1 MTFLQPLLLFGS
13 LATAVPILIH
23 LIYRR
28 RALVHPFPAVR
39 FLLLADKRTARKF
52 RLHQWLLLALRVLAI
67 LLLALALARPYL
79 AGDRAQAM
87 AAQPPQANV
96 ILIDNSLSMQYRDQD
111 TPRLQRAKALA
122 SQVLRSLRAQDSALV
137 LPLLPDAPT
146 SGTPPE
152 ETPSTPSGVIPD
164 PPPEETGDII
174 SQNRETWEADLA
186 AIMPNHAAVDLSR
199 AFQRAFDLLRKSPA
213 PRRRLVVVSDFTIH
227 GWESFHQSQF
237 DVLPEGLD
245 LHLIRLGTTERDAN
259 VVVESLTI
267 AETPFIEGIPL
278 EVTAVLRNRS
288 AVPRRNLR
296 VDLTVDQRKVGQQL
310 VDLRPEEQ
318 VAVPFRITAPAGG
331 LHQGE
336 IRLEEDALAEDDHF
350 YFAFQTLAPAR
361 ILIVDGDPGP
371 SLFESEIFYLMQ
383 ALQPFTAL
391 QQALFHPIPVPWE
404 GLDRERFA
412 DYQVIVLSN
421 VEAVSPQV
429 RQRLYQFVNAGG
441 GLLLFAGNHVH
452 AKRYN
457 TMFYRSDTLLLPV
470 ALGEPVQQPED
481 QPQTIARI
489 DPDHEALRLFASE
502 PILLQ
507 RSLFYRYL
515 ALGALDAVPQATAL
529 LTLDNGA
536 PLLVEHGVGR
546 GRVMML
552 TSTADRDWSDLPTRP
567 VYVPLIHGL
576 VSYLSNLS
584 AASQRPNAI
593 LPAPVTLHGQSEDEG
608 ASLTIQTADGQKRL
622 LRYTAEGGPD
632 NASSKPNI
640 VAHFSDYTVPGT
652 YQVLG
657 PQGHQ
662 DLLTVN
668 ATRAE
673 SNLTKLDNPALEA
686 RLQPLPLLVEEEAT
700 FGQTDR
706 NQATPSKELAS
717 LFLLAVVGLL
727 AIENVYANRL

>member
-1 MTFLQPLLLFGS
+1 MTFLQPLLLFGA

-28 RALVHPFPAVR
+28 RALVHPFSAVR

-96 ILIDNSLSMQYRDQD
+96 ILIDNSLSMQYWDQD

-122 SQVLRSLRAQDSALV
+122 SQVLQSLRSQDSALV
-137 LPLLPDAPT
+137 LPLLPDTPPAEVA
-146 SGTPPE
+146 GTPPAA
-152 ETPSTPSGVIPD
+152 
-164 PPPEETGDII
+164 TGRVL
-174 SQNRETWEADLA
+174 SQNRATWEADLA
-186 AIMPNHAAVDLSR
+186 AILPSHAAVDLNR
-199 AFQRAFDLLRKSPA
+199 AFQQAFDLLRQSSA
-213 PRRRLVVVSDFTIH
+213 PRRRLVIISDFTVN
-227 GWESFHQSQF
+227 GWESFHLSQF
-237 DVLPEGLD
+237 DVLPERLD
-245 LHLIRLGTTERDAN
+245 LHLIRLGTAERDAN
-259 VVVESLTI
+259 MVVESLTM
-267 AETPFIEGIPL
+267 AEPPFIEGIPL

-288 AVPRRNLR
+288 ASPRRHLR
-296 VDLTVDQRKVGQQL
+296 VDLMVDQRKAGQQL
-310 VDLRPEEQ
+310 VNLGPDEQ
-318 VAVPFRITAPAGG
+318 LAVPFRIIAPAEG

-336 IRLEEDALAEDDHF
+336 IRLEADALPEDDRF
-350 YFAFQTLAPAR
+350 YFAFQSLAPAR
-361 ILIVDGDPGP
+361 ILVVDGDPGP

-391 QQALFHPIPVPWE
+391 QQTPFHPVPVPWE
-404 GLDRERFA
+404 GLDHERLE
-412 DYQVIVLSN
+412 DYQVIVLCN
-421 VEAVSPQV
+421 VEAVSPQA
-429 RQRLYQFVNAGG
+429 RQRLHHFVNTGG
-441 GLLLFAGNHVH
+441 GLLIFVGNHVH

-457 TMFYRSDTLLLPV
+457 PMFYRSDTLLLPV
-470 ALGEPVQQPED
+470 AMGEPVQQPED
-481 QPQTIARI
+481 HPQTITGI
-489 DPDHEALRLFASE
+489 DVTHEALHLFASE
-502 PILLQ
+502 PGLLQ

-515 ALGALDAVPQATAL
+515 ALGALDTVPQAKAL

-546 GRVMML
+546 GRVML
-552 TSTADRDWSDLPTRP
+552 FTSTVDRDWSDLPTRTA
-567 VYVPLIHGL
+567 YVPFIHGL
-576 VSYLSNLS
+576 ITYLSHLS

-593 LPAPVTLHGQSEDEG
+593 LPAPVTLPGQPEDDG
-608 ASLTIQTADGQKRL
+608 ATLTIQTADGQKRL
-622 LRYTAEGGPD
+622 LRYVAEGTPD
-632 NASSKPNI
+632 TPNV
-640 VAHFSDYTVPGT
+640 VAHFSAYTVPGM

-673 SNLTKLDNPALEA
+673 SNFTKLDNPALEA
-686 RLQPLPLLVEEEAT
+686 RLQPLPLSIEEEAT

-706 NQATPSKELAS
+706 NAATSSKELAS
-717 LFLLAVVGLL
+717 LFLLAVVGVL
-727 AIENVYANRL
+727 AIENMYANRL

>member
-13 LATAVPILIH
+13 LAMAVPILIH

-28 RALVHPFPAVR
+28 RALVHHFPAVR

-79 AGDRAQAM
+79 AGDQAQAL
-87 AAQPPQANV
+87 AAQPPQATV
-96 ILIDNSLSMQYRDQD
+96 ILLDNSLSMQYREQEA
-111 TPRLQRAKALA
+111 PRLQRAKALA
-122 SQVLRSLRAQDSALV
+122 SEVLRPLRAQDSALV
-137 LPLLPDAPT
+137 LPLLPGA
-146 SGTPPE
+146 GLE
-152 ETPSTPSGVIPD
+152 EAVYVL
-164 PPPEETGDII
+164 
-174 SQNRETWEADLA
+174 SQNRETWDADLA
-186 AIMPNHAAVDLSR
+186 AILPNHADVDLNQ
-199 AFQRAFDLLRKSPA
+199 AFQRAFDLLRQSPA
-213 PRRRLVVVSDFTIH
+213 PRRRLVIVSDFTVN
-227 GWESFHQSQF
+227 GWESFHLSQF
-237 DVLPEGLD
+237 DVLPERLD
-245 LHLIRLGTTERDAN
+245 LHLIRLGTAERDAN

-278 EVTAVLRNRS
+278 EVTAVIRNRS
-288 AVPRRNLR
+288 AVPQRNLR
-296 VDLTVDQRKVGQQL
+296 VDLMVDQRKVGQQL

-336 IRLEEDALAEDDHF
+336 IRLEEDALAEDDRF
-350 YFAFQTLAPAR
+350 YFGFQTLAPAR

-404 GLDRERFA
+404 GLDRERFE
-412 DYQVIVLSN
+412 DYQVIVLCN
-421 VEAVSPQV
+421 VEAVSTPV
-429 RQRLYQFVNAGG
+429 RQRLHQFVNAGG
-441 GLLLFAGNHVH
+441 GLLVFAGNHVH

-470 ALGEPVQQPED
+470 AMGEPVQEPED
-481 QPQTIARI
+481 RPQTIASI
-489 DPDHEALRLFASE
+489 DPEHEALRLFASE
-502 PILLQ
+502 PGLLQ

-515 ALGALDAVPQATAL
+515 SLGALDPVPQAKAL

-552 TSTADRDWSDLPTRP
+552 TSTADRDWSDLPTRT
-567 VYVPLIHGL
+567 VYVPLMHGL
-576 VSYLSNLS
+576 ISYLANLS
-584 AASQRPNAI
+584 AASQRPNAM
-593 LPAPVTLHGQSEDEG
+593 LPAPVTLIGQPEDDG
-608 ASLTIQTADGQKRL
+608 ASLTILTADGQERR
-622 LRYTAEGGPD
+622 LRYAAEGDPD
-632 NASSKPNI
+632 APSI
-640 VAHFSDYTVPGT
+640 VAHFADYTVPGV
-652 YQVLG
+652 YQLTG
-657 PQGHQ
+657 AQGNP

-673 SNLTKLDNPALEA
+673 SNFTKLDNPALEA
-686 RLQPLPLLVEEEAT
+686 RLQPLPLLLEDEAT
-700 FGQTDR
+700 FGQIDR
-706 NQATPSKELAS
+706 NQVTPSRELAS
-717 LFLLAVVGLL
+717 LFLVAVVGLL

>member
-13 LATAVPILIH
+13 LATAIPILIH

-28 RALVHPFPAVR
+28 RALVHHFPAVR

-79 AGDRAQAM
+79 AGDQAQAM
-87 AAQPPQANV
+87 AALPPQANV
-96 ILIDNSLSMQYRDQD
+96 ILIDNSLSMQYRAQE

-122 SQVLRSLRAQDSALV
+122 SQVLQPLRAQDSALV
-137 LPLLPDAPT
+137 LPLLPDTPATET
-146 SGTPPE
+146 S
-152 ETPSTPSGVIPD
+152 D
-164 PPPEETGDII
+164 AAPEETGYVL
-174 SQNRETWEADLA
+174 SQNRETWETDLA
-186 AIMPNHAAVDLSR
+186 AILPNHAAVDLNR
-199 AFQRAFDLLRKSPA
+199 AFQQAFDLLRQSPA
-213 PRRRLVVVSDFTIH
+213 PRRRLVIVSDFTIN
-227 GWESFHQSQF
+227 GWESFHLSQF
-237 DVLPEGLD
+237 DVLPERLD
-245 LHLIRLGTTERDAN
+245 LHLIRLGTAERDAN
-259 VVVESLTI
+259 VMIESLTI
-267 AETPFIEGIPL
+267 AEPPFIAGVPL

-288 AVPRRNLR
+288 TTSRRNLR
-296 VDLTVDQRKVGQQL
+296 VDLMVDQRKVGQQL

-318 VAVPFRITAPAGG
+318 VAVPFRITAPADG
-331 LHQGE
+331 LHQAE
-336 IRLEEDALAEDDHF
+336 IRLEEDALSEDDRF

-391 QQALFHPIPVPWE
+391 QQAIFHPVPVPWE
-404 GLDRERFA
+404 GLDRERFE
-412 DYQVIVLSN
+412 DYQVMVLCN

-429 RQRLYQFVNAGG
+429 RQRLHQFVNAGG
-441 GLLLFAGNHVH
+441 GLLFFAGNHVH
-452 AKRYN
+452 ANRYN

-470 ALGEPVQQPED
+470 PLGEPVQQPED
-481 QPQTIARI
+481 RPQTIASV
-489 DPDHEALRLFASE
+489 DPDHEGLRLFASE
-502 PILLQ
+502 PGLLE

-515 ALGALDAVPQATAL
+515 APGPLSTASQANVL
-529 LTLDNGA
+529 LSLANQD
-536 PLLVEHGVGR
+536 PLLWEHQVGR
-546 GRVMML
+546 GHVMMFA
-552 TSTADRDWSDLPTRP
+552 STADRDWSDLPTRT

-576 VSYLSNLS
+576 VSYLANLS

-593 LPAPVTLHGQSEDEG
+593 LPVPVALFGQPEDEG

-622 LRYTAEGGPD
+622 LRYVQASEPD
-632 NASSKPNI
+632 NTQV
-640 VAHFSDYTVPGT
+640 VAHFSAYTVPGI
-652 YQVLG
+652 YQLSG
-657 PQGHQ
+657 PQGK
-662 DLLTVN
+662 DILTVN

-686 RLQPLPLLVEEEAT
+686 RLQPLPLVVEEEAT
-700 FGQTDR
+700 FGQANR
-706 NQATPSKELAS
+706 NLATPSKELAS

>member
-79 AGDRAQAM
+79 AGDQAQAM

-96 ILIDNSLSMQYRDQD
+96 ILIDNSLSMQYRDRE
-111 TPRLQRAKALA
+111 TPRLHRAKALA
-122 SQVLRSLRAQDSALV
+122 SQVLRPLRDQDSALV
-137 LPLLPDAPT
+137 LPLIPDAPPSDP
-146 SGTPPE
+146 SGATPE
-152 ETPSTPSGVIPD
+152 ETIHVL
-164 PPPEETGDII
+164 
-174 SQNRETWEADLA
+174 SQNRETWETDLA
-186 AIMPNHAAVDLSR
+186 AILPNHAEVNLSH
-199 AFQRAFDLLRKSPA
+199 AFQQAFDLLRQSPA
-213 PRRRLVVVSDFTIH
+213 PRRRLVIISDFTVN
-227 GWESFHQSQF
+227 GWESFHLSQF
-237 DVLPEGLD
+237 DVLPERLD
-245 LHLIRLGTTERDAN
+245 LHLIRLGTAERDAN
-259 VVVESLTI
+259 IVVESLTI

-278 EVTAVLRNRS
+278 EVTTVLRNRS
-288 AVPRRNLR
+288 AEPRRNLR
-296 VDLTVDQRKVGQQL
+296 VDLIVDQRKVGQQL

-318 VAVPFRITAPAGG
+318 VAVPFRITAPAEGI
-331 LHQGE
+331 HQGE
-336 IRLEEDALAEDDHF
+336 IRLEEDALAADDRF

-391 QQALFHPIPVPWE
+391 QQALFHPIPIPWE
-404 GLDRERFA
+404 GLDRERFE
-412 DYQVIVLSN
+412 DYQVIVLCN
-421 VEAVSPQV
+421 VEAVSTPV
-429 RQRLYQFVNAGG
+429 RQRLHQFVNAGG

-470 ALGEPVQQPED
+470 ALGEPVQQPEN
-481 QPQTIARI
+481 QPQTIAHV
-489 DPDHEALRLFASE
+489 DPTHEALRLFASE
-502 PILLQ
+502 PSLLQ

-515 ALGALDAVPQATAL
+515 SLGSLDTAPQAKTL
-529 LTLDNGA
+529 LTLGNGA
-536 PLLVEHGVGR
+536 PLLVDHEVGN
-546 GRVMML
+546 GRVMVL
-552 TSTADRDWSDLPTRP
+552 TSTADRDWSDLPTRT

-576 VSYLSNLS
+576 ISYLSNLS
-584 AASQRPNAI
+584 TASQRPNAI
-593 LPAPVTLHGQSEDEG
+593 LPTPVTLRGQLEDDG
-608 ASLTIQTADGQKRL
+608 ASLTIQTADGQQRR
-622 LRYTAEGGPD
+622 LRYVTAGDPD
-632 NASSKPNI
+632 QPNV
-640 VAHFSDYTVPGT
+640 VAHFSDYTVPGI
-652 YQVLG
+652 YQVSG
-657 PQGHQ
+657 PQGHR

-673 SNLTKLDNPALEA
+673 SNFTKLDNPALEA

-700 FGQTDR
+700 FGQADR
-706 NQATPSKELAS
+706 NPATPSKELAS

>member
-28 RALVHPFPAVR
+28 RALVHHFPAVR

-79 AGDRAQAM
+79 AGDQAQAL
-87 AAQPPQANV
+87 AAQPPQATV
-96 ILIDNSLSMQYRDQD
+96 ILLDNSLSMQYREQEA
-111 TPRLQRAKALA
+111 PRLQRAKALA
-122 SQVLRSLRAQDSALV
+122 SEVLRPLRAQDSALV
-137 LPLLPDAPT
+137 LPLLPDPAPK
-146 SGTPPE
+146 E
-152 ETPSTPSGVIPD
+152 AVYVL
-164 PPPEETGDII
+164 
-174 SQNRETWEADLA
+174 SQNRETWDADLA
-186 AIMPNHAAVDLSR
+186 AILPNHADVDLNQ
-199 AFQRAFDLLRKSPA
+199 AFQRAFDLLRQSPA
-213 PRRRLVVVSDFTIH
+213 PRRRLVIVSDFTVN
-227 GWESFHQSQF
+227 GWESFHLSQF
-237 DVLPEGLD
+237 EVLPERLD
-245 LHLIRLGTTERDAN
+245 LHLIRLGTAERDAN

-278 EVTAVLRNRS
+278 EVTAVIRNRS
-288 AVPRRNLR
+288 AVPQRNLR
-296 VDLTVDQRKVGQQL
+296 VDLMVDQRKLGQQL

-318 VAVPFRITAPAGG
+318 VAVPFRITAPASG

-336 IRLEEDALAEDDHF
+336 IRLEEDALAEDDRF
-350 YFAFQTLAPAR
+350 YFGFQTLAPAR

-404 GLDRERFA
+404 GLDRERFE
-412 DYQVIVLSN
+412 DYQVIVLCN
-421 VEAVSPQV
+421 VEAVSTPV
-429 RQRLYQFVNAGG
+429 RQRLHQFVNVGG
-441 GLLLFAGNHVH
+441 GLLVFAGNHVH

-470 ALGEPVQQPED
+470 AMGEPVQEPED
-481 QPQTIARI
+481 RPQTIASI
-489 DPDHEALRLFASE
+489 DPEHEALRLFATE
-502 PILLQ
+502 PGLLQ

-515 ALGALDAVPQATAL
+515 ALGALDPVPQAKAL

-552 TSTADRDWSDLPTRP
+552 TSTADRDWSDLPTRT
-567 VYVPLIHGL
+567 VYVPLMHGL
-576 VSYLSNLS
+576 ISYLANLS
-584 AASQRPNAI
+584 AASQRPNAM
-593 LPAPVTLHGQSEDEG
+593 LPAPVTLIGQPEDDG
-608 ASLTIQTADGQKRL
+608 ASLTILTADGQERR
-622 LRYTAEGGPD
+622 LRYAAEGDPD
-632 NASSKPNI
+632 APSI
-640 VAHFSDYTVPGT
+640 VAHFADYTVPGV
-652 YQVLG
+652 YQLTG
-657 PQGHQ
+657 AQGKP
-662 DLLTVN
+662 DLMTVN

-673 SNLTKLDNPALEA
+673 SNFTKLDNPALEA
-686 RLQPLPLLVEEEAT
+686 RLQPLPLLVEDEAT
-700 FGQTDR
+700 FGQIDR
-706 NQATPSKELAS
+706 NQVTPSRELAS
-717 LFLLAVVGLL
+717 LFLVAVVGLL